1 MWLLKTKRMPMKNK
15 IIIGII
21 IFIGVIAS
29 VSAISSWF
37 AGRFTFPVSQTEY
50 IKIPEIKTVVK
61 IKHVE
66 VPGPERII
74 TIEKEVVVEKLK
86 LPDWI
91 KTDIN
96 KQVIATAEIAPYEGK
111 TNAAA
116 IMDTKTGQSEII
128 AKQMPLSLF
137 GFENKK
143 ELGVRIGYSTDEW
156 NTRSTVFGR
165 WQFMRIGA
173 MHLGVY
179 GEANSRGE
187 GVGQLELTYRF

>member
-1 MWLLKTKRMPMKNK
+1 MTLKTK

-21 IFIGVIAS
+21 TLVCVLAVSSS
-29 VSAISSWF
+29 VYNWYSGIWKP
-37 AGRFTFPVSQTEY
+37 PVSSSTYLPAPQ
-50 IKIPEIKTVVK
+50 IKVVTK
-61 IKHVE
+61 IKRVE
-66 VPGPERII
+66 VPGPERIT

-91 KTDIN
+91 KNDVN

-116 IMDTKTGQSEII
+116 ILDTKTGQSEII
-128 AKQMPLSLF
+128 AKQVPLSLF

-143 ELGVRIGYSTDEW
+143 ELGVRVGYSTDEW
-156 NTRSTVFGR
+156 EMRSTVFGR
-165 WQFMRIGA
+165 WQFARIGNV
-173 MHLGVY
+173 HLGIY

-187 GVGQLELTYRF
+187 GVGQLELTYKW